1 MEEKKATVYDFTK
14 VKIEELFD
22 VFKDVNVSKAIGNAI
37 HQGTGDLGL
46 DEIART
52 IYKEGKAAI
61 PDVYIPVIVSIL
73 QDPGSYVV
81 MAAKVAVIEMLT
93 DRKK

>member
-14 VKIEELFD
+14 VKIEEAFD
-22 VFKDVNVSKAIGNAI
+22 VFKDVNVSKALGNAI

-52 IYKEGKAAI
+52 IYKEGKVAI

-73 QDPGSYVV
+73 QDPGSN
-81 MAAKVAVIEMLT
+81 MIIAAKVAVIEMLT
-93 DRKK
+93 HKKK